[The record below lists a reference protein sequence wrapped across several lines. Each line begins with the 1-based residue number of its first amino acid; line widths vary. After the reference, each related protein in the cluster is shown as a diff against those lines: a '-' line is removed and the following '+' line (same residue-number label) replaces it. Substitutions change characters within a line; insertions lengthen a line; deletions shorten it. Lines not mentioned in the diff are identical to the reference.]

1 MSVKIEENKQAYE
14 VIIYRVDNNHILFM
28 QTLKFDEAVDKWKE
42 LNTNWEESLSAKK
55 PFKLMQPLVTSFDPG
70 LIKEIRVQPLIKV
83 DESKYDNPY
92 QQKMMKEG
100 LSGMFQ
106 NKGNAI
112 NPNMLDEGYS

>member
-1 MSVKIEENKQAYE
+1 MSGQNEESKQAYE
-14 VIIYRVDNNHILFM
+14 VIIYRVDGNHILFM
-28 QTLKFDEAVDKWKE
+28 QTLKFDEAVDEWNK
-42 LNTNWEESLSAKK
+42 LNTSWEESLANKR
-55 PFKLMQPLVTSFDPG
+55 PFKLMQPIVTSFDPG

-83 DESKYDNPY
+83 EESKHNNPY

-106 NKGNAI
+106 NKGNVI